1 MLFCSGGFEE
11 EKEAQTINGENVDA
25 LRCALD
31 AAKKKNISTVVVASN
46 SGKTANEFFEL
57 AKQDG
62 MRIIVVTHDEGRP
75 ESERR
80 FSQDIRRK
88 LLAHNVTVYT
98 HNPRMILLRKIIAK
112 LFGRFGFPRWYK
124 HLREIKDKYGTGIKV
139 CHIIVQMLIEG
150 KFLSDDRVI
159 AIAGSKSGADSAA
172 VFSIK
177 PQNKWPILEE
187 VILKS

>member
-1 MLFCSGGFEE
+1 MGG
-11 EKEAQTINGENVDA
+11 GESVDA

-31 AAKKKNISTVVVASN
+31 AAKNKDISTVVVASN
-46 SGKTANEFFEL
+46 SGKTADEFFEL

-62 MRIIVVTHDEGRP
+62 LHIIAVTHDEGKP
-75 ESERR
+75 ESERK
-80 FSQDIRRK
+80 FNLDIRRK
-88 LLAHNVTVYT
+88 LLAHNVTIYT
-98 HNPRMILLRKIIAK
+98 HNPRMILLRKIIAR

-150 KFLSDDRVI
+150 KFLSDGRVI
-159 AIAGSKSGADSAA
+159 AIAGTKSGADSAA
-172 VFSIK
+172 VFSVSRR
-177 PQNKWPILEE
+177 NKWPILEE